1 MLKKIQTSQ
10 NMIFQMVKTTPR
22 MKRNKS
28 NKRLKN
34 RNFMLKVGEATVSM
48 LVENDLLFA
57 DFLCLHDFIFCCVI
71 VMCVVDDA
79 IYVKPFDGPSHRP
92 DPQADNKKEENEKDD
107 DDDEGKLKLVDEL
120 LTYVNWISINL
131 DNVTDFHSRWMCS
144 FTPHKT
150 LDNTRL
156 TFIWSENVENHFT
169 LVTRKSGC

>member
-1 MLKKIQTSQ
+1 
-10 NMIFQMVKTTPR
+10 MIFQMVKTTPR

-48 LVENDLLFA
+48 LVENDLLTFSVCMILYFA
-57 DFLCLHDFIFCCVI
+57 VI

-120 LTYVNWISINL
+120 LTYVN
-131 DNVTDFHSRWMCS
+131 
-144 FTPHKT
+144 
-150 LDNTRL
+150 
-156 TFIWSENVENHFT
+156 
-169 LVTRKSGC
+169 